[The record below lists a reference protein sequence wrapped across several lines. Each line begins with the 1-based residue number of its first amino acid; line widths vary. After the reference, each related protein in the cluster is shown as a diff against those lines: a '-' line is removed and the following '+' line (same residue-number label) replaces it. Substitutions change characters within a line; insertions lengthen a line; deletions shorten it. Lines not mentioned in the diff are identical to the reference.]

1 MFELDKIVTDIANFQ
16 RIELKKKS
24 KIKKKKDITIKELE
38 RELEKVLDK
47 LIGKDEREMGG
58 TKGEK

>member
-1 MFELDKIVTDIANFQ
+1 MSKFKLDKIVIDIANFQ

-38 RELEKVLDK
+38 KELENALDK
-47 LIGKDEREMGG
+47 LIEKDNKEINNG
-58 TKGEK
+58 

>member
-1 MFELDKIVTDIANFQ
+1 MSKFKLDKIVTDIANFQ

-47 LIGKDEREMGG
+47 LIEKDNKEISDEQ
-58 TKGEK
+58 